1 VTRAWLR
8 TAGAFGATFLV
19 LAALYWHLVDP
30 HWLAGRGESAA
41 QGGVRTQALFALV
54 VAAVS
59 AALAWGL
66 ERRAKRPL
74 RLLQIELQSLD
85 PGNVLRRVSH
95 RPDAP
100 ELDAVVDGINDLLS
114 RVHIALGQL
123 DRFAAQVAH
132 ELHLPL
138 TLARLRLNQLSAGLP
153 EAVAE
158 ELDAEL
164 ERLVRFVDKTLLLAK
179 AEQGNLPLKRT
190 RVDLRALLIRIAEG
204 FALLAES
211 EDRTLELDDEPAWI
225 AFDADYA
232 KQIVYNL
239 LANALRHG
247 SGPIRV
253 RLRSSDRHVRLLV
266 VNDLRAVPS
275 RTGSLGSGQRMIA
288 ALAALHRG
296 MRIRYRRD
304 GRRYVARIVVDAAHD
319 TTSGAVRCES

>member
-8 TAGAFGATFLV
+8 TAGAFGLAFLG
-19 LAALYWHLVDP
+19 LSALYWRFVDP
-30 HWLAGRGESAA
+30 QWLAGSGESAA
-41 QGGVRTQALFALV
+41 RGSVRAQVLFVLLV
-54 VAAVS
+54 AVVS
-59 AALAWGL
+59 AALAWVL
-66 ERRAKRPL
+66 QRRARAPL
-74 RLLQIELQSLD
+74 QALRAELQTLD
-85 PGNVLRRVSH
+85 PGNVLRRLSH

-100 ELDAVVDGINDLLS
+100 ELDGIVDGINDLLS

-138 TLARLRLNQLSAGLP
+138 TLARLRLDQSSAGLP

-190 RVDLRALLIRIAEG
+190 RVDLRALLVRIAEG

-211 EDRTLELDDEPAWI
+211 EDRALELDDEPAWI

-253 RLRSSDRHVRLLV
+253 RLRGAGRRVRLVV
-266 VNDLRAVPS
+266 VNEIRAVPS

-296 MRIRYRRD
+296 MHVRYRSD
-304 GRRYVARIVVDAAHD
+304 GRRYAARIVVDAVHD
-319 TTSGAVRCES
+319 PTPDTVRCET